1 MLEVNQERRADAQL
15 QVGALTDRVEVTAP
29 IADVR
34 RDSPAVGTVVENRQ
48 ILDMPLDGRNFL
60 ELTLLAPGTVPAAQ
74 GSAGS
79 VRGDFSFS
87 VNGGRE
93 DFNSFLLDG
102 ADNVDPKLNT
112 TGVQAA
118 GRCDSGVRSAHEH
131 AGGGARAP
139 GGVANQRRDE
149 VGHEPAAGHRLYVHP
164 KRRARRDELL
174 RADRNEPDPEY
185 QRTQSGFSIGGPIV
199 RDRTFFFADYEG
211 TRADEGITR
220 ISTVP
225 TDAARNAL
233 PASLTHPVGRAIA
246 ALYPSPNRSGAGRQ
260 LRGVAD
266 AARSHRSFRR
276 AQRHRVRRRVRSD
289 GALQLRRS
297 AAVRAVQRSR
307 VFVAAGLRQ
316 RRRAARPEFR
326 RERDAHLV
334 AESAER
340 DARRLQSRVGRACF
354 PKRAAPSIA
363 TSACPSRGPIRATR
377 GSASSPSSGYSP
389 LGHEYNNPQS
399 GTTNTIH
406 VADTLTWTR
415 GNHLVKAGFDARLIR
430 AGRVPRRAGARHA
443 DVHRR
448 VHRKPARRSVCRAAD
463 VHDARRALDNPQ
475 RLRTE
480 SYAWFVQDSYRI
492 RPNVTLSAGL
502 RYDLTS
508 PPVDVEDRAT
518 LYDPQTGALAAGGHG
533 RPAARRLR
541 RPIATTGRRAS
552 APRGRSTTR
561 RRRSCAART
570 ASTTTTRR
578 SRRAKGCISARRIS
592 ASRRTS
598 RRRSGW

>member
-1 MLEVNQERRADAQL
+1 MRARSRWPSWRRARGVSRSRAPGHKTHVQRSMLAVNQERRADAQL
-15 QVGALTDRVEVTAP
+15 QVGALTDRVEVSAP

-112 TGVQAA
+112 AGVRPPVDAIQEFEVLTSTPEAAHGRQAA
-118 GRCDSGVRSAHEH
+118 SQISVVMKSGTNQLQGTAYTFIRNGALDATNYFAPKGEPDPGIPAH
-131 AGGGARAP
+131 A
-139 GGVANQRRDE
+139 
-149 VGHEPAAGHRLYVHP
+149 VGIFDR
-164 KRRARRDELL
+164 
-174 RADRNEPDPEY
+174 RADRARPDVLLCRLRRP
-185 QRTQSGFSIGGPIV
+185 
-199 RDRTFFFADYEG
+199 
-211 TRADEGITR
+211 RA
-220 ISTVP
+220 P
-225 TDAARNAL
+225 TKASRASAPCR
-233 PASLTHPVGRAIA
+233 PRPRGMRFPPSLTHPGRPRDCGAVPEPE
-246 ALYPSPNRSGAGRQ
+246 PSDAGRQ

-276 AQRHRVRRRVRSD
+276 AQRHGVRRRVRSD

-297 AAVRAVQRSR
+297 AAVRAVQRSGLL
-307 VFVAAGLRQ
+307 VAAGIRQ
-316 RRRAARPEFR
+316 RRRPPRTEFR
-326 RERDAHLV
+326 RERDAHSV

-340 DARRLQSRVGRACF
+340 DARRLQSRVGQRVPEAGQHRQPQRRPARAVG
-354 PKRAAPSIA
+354 R
-363 TSACPSRGPIRATR
+363 TRATR
-377 GSASSPSSGYSP
+377 GSASSPCRGYSP

-399 GTTNTIH
+399 GTTNTIQ

-415 GNHLVKAGFDARLIR
+415 GNHLVKAGFDTPTDSP
-430 AGRVPRRAGARHA
+430 GRIPRRAGARLAHLY
-443 DVHRR
+443 RR
-448 VHRKPARRSVCRAAD
+448 IHRKPARRSVVGAAD
-463 VHDARRALDNPQ
+463 VHHAGALDNPQ

-518 LYDPQTGALAAGGHG
+518 LYDPQTGVLQAVGTGGLL
-533 RPAARRLR
+533 ARRLR
-541 RPIATTGRRAS
+541 GRSQQLGA
-552 APRGRSTTR
+552 APRR
-561 RRRSCAART
+561 RMD
-570 ASTTTTRR
+570 
-578 SRRAKGCISARRIS
+578 G
-592 ASRRTS
+592 
-598 RRRSGW
+598 